1 MTESTNSP
9 LYEVIWQTRRL
20 FQRLRA
26 ASDELHEDIGVT
38 TSQRAVL
45 EFLSLHQPQTVPQ
58 MAREKTVSRQHIQM
72 IVNKLLERGWVE
84 CIANPAHTRSSLLR
98 MTSTGT
104 QLFVVIR
111 RRETKLL
118 AVLEKQLARKKLLIT
133 AQTLQFI
140 DEYLQSKQWR
150 DSLPPQSKGETS

>member
-9 LYEVIWQTRRL
+9 LYEVIWRTRRL

-26 ASDELHEDIGVT
+26 AGDELHEDLGIT

-45 EFLSLHQPQTVPQ
+45 EFLSLQQPQTVPQ

-84 CIANPAHTRSSLLR
+84 CIVNPAHTRSSLIR
-98 MTSTGT
+98 MTSAGT
-104 QLFVVIR
+104 QLFGVIR
-111 RRETKLL
+111 RREAKLL
-118 AVLEKQLARKKLLIT
+118 AVIEKQLAKKNLLIT
-133 AQTLQFI
+133 AQTLQTL
-140 DEYLQSKQWR
+140 DEYFQSQQWR
-150 DSLPPQSKGETS
+150 GSLPPQTKGETS